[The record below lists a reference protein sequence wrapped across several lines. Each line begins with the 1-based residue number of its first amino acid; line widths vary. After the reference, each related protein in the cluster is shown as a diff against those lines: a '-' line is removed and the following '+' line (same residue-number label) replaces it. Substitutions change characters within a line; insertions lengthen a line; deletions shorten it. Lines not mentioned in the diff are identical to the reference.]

1 MHNEKFENK
10 AINEKEEIIDK
21 ALINSGNEIIP
32 ISFELIQKVN
42 LKFLINTN
50 IYIDRGK
57 FKKIHELSNKNL
69 GILLGE
75 KLIIIS
81 HKTFQTIKII
91 EPNYNELRSKY
102 NIIQNQFIDFI
113 ELKNCD
119 IVLWTSSVILI
130 YNKECNLIQRIDES
144 EHGNIC
150 KREDYDYGSTTYYDI
165 NSIYEMKNGK
175 LVSCNSYGLK
185 FYKKEKDKYI
195 LISTEKMEID
205 VHFIYEIKPNILI
218 LLQKHYDESW
228 DDMEGDDKY
237 LVSIYNIENKNL
249 KEVFRSRVGSI
260 MGEFKRI
267 NYIINKKYLF
277 MCNGKTMEI
286 FNVEKNMENIY
297 IENDDV
303 YEYENVFFGHQRI
316 MKEEKRIR
324 EVFESFS
331 DTLFFGDDNNGN
343 LNIYKF
349 NNNSLSV
356 FYHFQ
361 INNIMGVIKLKSN
374 DFILYSY
381 HCELYKFTPIYL
393 NKNK

>member
-1 MHNEKFENK
+1 
-10 AINEKEEIIDK
+10 
-21 ALINSGNEIIP
+21 
-32 ISFELIQKVN
+32 
-42 LKFLINTN
+42 
-50 IYIDRGK
+50 
-57 FKKIHELSNKNL
+57 
-69 GILLGE
+69 
-75 KLIIIS
+75 
-81 HKTFQTIKII
+81 
-91 EPNYNELRSKY
+91 
-102 NIIQNQFIDFI
+102 
-113 ELKNCD
+113 
-119 IVLWTSSVILI
+119 
-130 YNKECNLIQRIDES
+130 
-144 EHGNIC
+144 
-150 KREDYDYGSTTYYDI
+150 
-165 NSIYEMKNGK
+165 
-175 LVSCNSYGLK
+175 
-185 FYKKEKDKYI
+185 
-195 LISTEKMEID
+195 MEID

-286 FNVEKNMENIY
+286 FDVEKNMENIY

-303 YEYENVFFGHQRI
+303 YEYENIFFGHQRI